1 MATKM
6 QQRRGSSTEW
16 ANANPILA
24 NGEIGFETDTKII
37 KIGDGTTSWNNLGSP
52 FLPTNGKAADSE
64 KLDGINSTEFMRVS
78 DNSFGRYRGAGDAL
92 PTLNLRAGDLYY
104 YAGASQMLMY
114 YGSGI
119 GWRYLGPASVGTY
132 TNRDNLIHLH
142 VGMEVKIAADN
153 SVWERRSRL
162 VNGVATPYW
171 AGLHHE
177 YLPRATIRRTTVQS
191 ISGTQALVFNEL
203 AAGSTD
209 GMWSSSD
216 PSRINA
222 LEAGIFDLSVN
233 IPWVAASGDSND
245 GGIETSVRINNDV
258 GRMLRIDGR
267 RSQPWVPSTVTA
279 TLKGVFLTASD
290 YVVFY
295 GWQNTIFT
303 RDILAGMSVTVER
316 VR

>member
-153 SVWERRSRL
+153 SVWERRSR
-162 VNGVATPYW
+162 VVSGSATPYW
-171 AGLHHE
+171 ARISNE
-177 YLPRATIRRTTVQS
+177 TVRATLRRASALTLTGETVLSFSSASAKTT
-191 ISGTQALVFNEL
+191 A
-203 AAGSTD
+203 
-209 GMWSSSD
+209 GMWSSSQPTRVVIPETGD
-216 PSRINA
+216 YDVSIHLTIPPTSGSNGDGA
-222 LEAGIFDLSVN
+222 LEVKA
-233 IPWVAASGDSND
+233 
-245 GGIETSVRINNDV
+245 RINNEPT
-258 GRMLRIDGR
+258 REFRIGTER
-267 RSQPWVPSTVTA
+267 LQIWYPITMSAVA
-279 TLKGVFLTASD
+279 KGVSLVKD
-290 YVVFY
+290 EYLVFY
-295 GWQNTIFT
+295 ARQNGDAT
-303 RDILAGMSVTVER
+303 RNSEPGCSVTVELAD
-316 VR
+316 